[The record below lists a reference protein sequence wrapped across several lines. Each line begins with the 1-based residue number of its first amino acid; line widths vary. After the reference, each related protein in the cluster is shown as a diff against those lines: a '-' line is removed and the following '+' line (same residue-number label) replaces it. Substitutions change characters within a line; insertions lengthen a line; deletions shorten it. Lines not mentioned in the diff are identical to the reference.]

1 MNVDHILGRLEKVRQ
16 VKPDE
21 YTACCPAH
29 PDRSPSLSITDAGD
43 RVLLHCHAGCSFDAI
58 AAALDMQAHDFFA
71 NGKAP
76 KSVAPGISQRALN
89 AALALELAT
98 VYVIACDRSKGRTV
112 SPDDLS
118 RERVAKQRILTAWR
132 TQP

>member
-1 MNVDHILGRLEKVRQ
+1 MNLYPILDRLEKVRQ

-29 PDRSPSLSITDAGD
+29 ADRSPSLSITDAGD
-43 RVLLHCHAGCSFDAI
+43 RVLLHCHAGCSFGEI
-58 AAALDMQAHDFFA
+58 AAALDMKSHDFFA
-71 NGKAP
+71 DGKAP
-76 KSVAPGISQRALN
+76 QAVAPGISQRSLN

-98 VYVIACDRSKGRTV
+98 VYVIACDRSKGRNV
-112 SPDDLS
+112 SPDDLA
-118 RERVAKQRILTAWR
+118 RDRLAKQRILTAWR